1 MLKNQMIYVMTH
13 HLGIIFSWI
22 IRIVKHGI
30 LIKKISSNPASKL
43 KYCNM
48 IIYDQL
54 NISINISMCNRS
66 DTQF

>member
-22 IRIVKHGI
+22 IRIVKHEQV
-30 LIKKISSNPASKL
+30 KH
-43 KYCNM
+43 
-48 IIYDQL
+48 QL
-54 NISINISMCNRS
+54 SISINISMCIRS